1 MKKFLNI
8 SLPTANQKAWETFE
22 KERDGLT
29 GKLDKAD
36 AELEDIRKVSVR
48 NVCFFGIKS
57 LCKSHKRFLHFVQYY
72 MQYEKKLH

>member
-36 AELEDIRKVSVR
+36 AELEDIRKVSALKGFLPVR
-48 NVCFFGIKS
+48 ACCI
-57 LCKSHKRFLHFVQYY
+57 
-72 MQYEKKLH
+72 